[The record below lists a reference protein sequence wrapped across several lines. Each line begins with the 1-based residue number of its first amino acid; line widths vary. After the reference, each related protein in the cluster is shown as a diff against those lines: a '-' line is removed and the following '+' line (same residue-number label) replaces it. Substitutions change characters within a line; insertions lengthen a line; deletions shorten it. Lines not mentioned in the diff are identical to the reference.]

1 MSKFAVYRHPYGISL
16 NGREY
21 ALDGPDGAIMEFDS
35 RSAAIEW
42 ANSICPD
49 VDVTDEGVLNEEVGL
64 FICDLSEAHQFE
76 RITLVGDN
84 TSMEIVFR
92 GEDDEDNSSV

>member
-1 MSKFAVYRHPYGISL
+1 MSNFAIYRHPFGISL

-21 ALDGPDGAIMEFDS
+21 ALDGPDGDIMEFES
-35 RSAAIEW
+35 REAALKW
-42 ANSICPD
+42 ADSICPD
-49 VDVTDEGVLNEEVGL
+49 VDVTDEEVLNEEVGL

-92 GEDDEDNSSV
+92 AEDDE

>member
-1 MSKFAVYRHPYGISL
+1 MSNFAIYRHPFGISL

-21 ALDGPDGAIMEFDS
+21 ALDGPDGDIMEFES
-35 RSAAIEW
+35 REAALKW

-49 VDVTDEGVLNEEVGL
+49 VEVTDEEVLNEEVGL

-84 TSMEIVFR
+84 TSMEIVFK
-92 GEDDEDNSSV
+92 GEDDE

>member
-1 MSKFAVYRHPYGISL
+1 MSKFAIYRHPYGISL

-21 ALDGPDGAIMEFDS
+21 ALDGPDGDIMEFES
-35 RSAAIEW
+35 REAAIQW
-42 ANSICPD
+42 ADSICPD
-49 VDVTDEGVLNEEVGL
+49 VDVTDEEVLNEELGL

-84 TSMEIVFR
+84 TSMEIVFK
-92 GEDDEDNSSV
+92 GEDDE

>member
-1 MSKFAVYRHPYGISL
+1 MSKFAIYRHPFGISL

-21 ALDGPDGAIMEFDS
+21 ALDGSDGDIMEFES
-35 RSAAIEW
+35 REAALKW
-42 ANSICPD
+42 ADSICPD
-49 VDVTDEGVLNEEVGL
+49 VDVTDEEVLNEEVGL

-92 GEDDEDNSSV
+92 AEDDE

>member
-1 MSKFAVYRHPYGISL
+1 MSKFAIYRHPFGISL

-21 ALDGPDGAIMEFDS
+21 ALDGPDGDIMEFES
-35 RSAAIEW
+35 REAALKW
-42 ANSICPD
+42 ADSICPD
-49 VDVTDEGVLNEEVGL
+49 VDVTDEEVLNEEVGL

-76 RITLVGDN
+76 RIITLVGDN

-92 GEDDEDNSSV
+92 AEDDE

>member
-1 MSKFAVYRHPYGISL
+1 MSNFAIYRHPFGISL

-21 ALDGPDGAIMEFDS
+21 ALDGPDGDIMEFES
-35 RSAAIEW
+35 REAALKW
-42 ANSICPD
+42 AGSICPD
-49 VDVTDEGVLNEEVGL
+49 VDVTDEEVLNEEVGL

-92 GEDDEDNSSV
+92 AEDDE

>member
-1 MSKFAVYRHPYGISL
+1 MSKFAIYRHPFGISL

-21 ALDGPDGAIMEFDS
+21 ALDGPDGDIMEFES
-35 RSAAIEW
+35 REAALKW
-42 ANSICPD
+42 ADSICPD
-49 VDVTDEGVLNEEVGL
+49 VDVTDEEVLNEEVGL

-92 GEDDEDNSSV
+92 AEDDE

>member
-1 MSKFAVYRHPYGISL
+1 MSKFAIYRHPFGISL

-21 ALDGPDGAIMEFDS
+21 ALDGPDGDIIEFES
-35 RSAAIEW
+35 REAALKW
-42 ANSICPD
+42 ADSICPD
-49 VDVTDEGVLNEEVGL
+49 VDVTDEEVLNEEVGL

-84 TSMEIVFR
+84 TSMEIVFK
-92 GEDDEDNSSV
+92 GEDDE

>member
-1 MSKFAVYRHPYGISL
+1 MSKFAIYRHPYGISL

-21 ALDGPDGAIMEFDS
+21 ALDGPDGDIMEFES
-35 RSAAIEW
+35 REAAIEW
-42 ANSICPD
+42 ADSICPD
-49 VDVTDEGVLNEEVGL
+49 VDVTDEEVLNEELGL

-84 TSMEIVFR
+84 TSMEIVFK
-92 GEDDEDNSSV
+92 GEDDE

>member
-1 MSKFAVYRHPYGISL
+1 MSKFAIYRHPFGISL

-21 ALDGPDGAIMEFDS
+21 ALDGPDGDIMEFES
-35 RSAAIEW
+35 REAALKW
-42 ANSICPD
+42 ADSICPD
-49 VDVTDEGVLNEEVGL
+49 VDVTDEEVLNEEVGL

-84 TSMEIVFR
+84 TSMEIVFK
-92 GEDDEDNSSV
+92 GEDDE